1 MADSRNPL
9 VKSGR
14 LRPVIRV
21 FVGLLIIVFCVMVL
35 GIAFGYVTV
44 LLARTGLVSERTVS
58 YTALLVQGLGVI
70 GGVIA
75 ARRLIDRRSVGA
87 LGLNWSPSAGREL
100 VFGIVLGAGLQML
113 ILMLM
118 FLMGW
123 ASIGPGRF
131 STGSMFWPLLL
142 FTVVAVN
149 EELLMRGYIMQ
160 NLAEGLGMPV
170 AVLMSSLFF
179 GALHLINPHSST
191 IASVNIA
198 ITGVFLAAG
207 YLVTRSL
214 YLPIGIHLA
223 WNFFEG
229 PVFGFPV
236 SGLNSWPT
244 LLATRVSGPVVWTGG
259 SFGPEAGLLGLVAV
273 LVGLATII
281 AYSRSNTVKVN

>member
-9 VKSGR
+9 VKDGR
-14 LRPVIRV
+14 LRPLLRV
-21 FVGLLIIVFCVMVL
+21 LLGLLIIVFCVMVL
-35 GIAFGYVTV
+35 TIAFGYITV
-44 LLARTGLVSERTVS
+44 LMASTGLISERTVRNA
-58 YTALLVQGLGVI
+58 ALIIQGF
-70 GGVIA
+70 GVIA
-75 ARRLIDRRSVGA
+75 GIMVARRLIDRRTVVA
-87 LGLNWSPSAGREL
+87 LGLQWNPSAGREL

-113 ILMLM
+113 ILILM

-131 STGSMFWPLLL
+131 SAGSMLWPLFL
-142 FTVVAVN
+142 FVVVAFY

-160 NLAEGLGMPV
+160 NVAEGLGMPA
-170 AVLMSSLFF
+170 AVLISSLFF
-179 GALHLINPHSST
+179 GALHLANPGSSA
-191 IASVNIA
+191 IAAVNIA
-198 ITGVFLAAG
+198 VTGVFLAAG

-236 SGLNSWPT
+236 SGLDSWPT
-244 LLATRVSGPVVWTGG
+244 LLATHVSGPAMWTGG

-281 AYSRSNTVKVN
+281 IYARVNPVRN